1 MTYIITYHP
10 DWAPK
15 ANLKTEVEADS
26 RDKAKEHFEKYYP
39 RGVAKSIRKKKQ

>member
-1 MTYIITYHP
+1 MIYIIKYHP

-26 RDKAKEHFEKYYP
+26 RKEAKEHFEKYYP
-39 RGVAKSIRKKKQ
+39 RGVAKSIRKKR